1 MCLYLDL
8 GVIRLPSYGVM
19 ITIGIILA
27 NLLAILLCKRY
38 RLDGN
43 DFIILEAYAFLGG
56 FLGAKLLYLVV
67 SFSQIDWGR
76 IFEFDYFNRL
86 MQGGFVFYG
95 GLLWGIATIFAAGRL
110 HHIVAAAY
118 VRHMIGLIPLIH
130 GFGRIGCF
138 LAGCCY
144 GRPYDG
150 RFAVTF
156 LEGSLAPS
164 GIPLFPVQ
172 LTEALLLFLLGA
184 LILIADWKWQVSY
197 TVELYL
203 SLYGIIR
210 FVLEYFRYD
219 AVRGSLWIFSTSQW
233 ISIGLI
239 LWAVISVA
247 AKITKSNDRNI

>member
-56 FLGAKLLYLVV
+56 FLGAKLFYLVV

-76 IFEFDYFNRL
+76 ILEFEYFNEL

-95 GLLWGIATIFAAGRL
+95 GLLGGIAAIFAAGRL
-110 HHIVAAAY
+110 HRIRAASY
-118 VRHMIGLIPLIH
+118 VRHMIGLIPVIH

-144 GRPYDG
+144 GRPYEG
-150 RFAVTF
+150 GLAVTF
-156 LEGSLAPS
+156 PEGSLAPS

-172 LTEALLLFLLGA
+172 LVEALLLFLLA
-184 LILIADWKWQVSY
+184 AFILVADWKWQVSY

-203 SLYGIIR
+203 GIYGIIR
-210 FVLEYFRYD
+210 FVLECFRYD

-233 ISIGLI
+233 ISIGLM